1 MKAIRVTYTV
11 RPDFVA
17 TNEANIRAVMA
28 ELRALGDVG
37 LTYSAFRTD
46 ETTFVHL
53 VVMDDDSKGDI
64 ISGLAA
70 FGAFRAALKGGAT
83 SPPQQADW
91 TVVGTSA

>member
-17 TNEANIRAVMA
+17 TNEANIRAVM
-28 ELRALGDVG
+28 D
-37 LTYSAFRTD
+37 D
-46 ETTFVHL
+46 E
-53 VVMDDDSKGDI
+53 SKGDI
-64 ISGLAA
+64 IPGPAA